1 MTSKNNIFKNVKRL
15 RREFPLQERI
25 EAADTATCEA
35 YATVLL
41 AWLQNGSAPQQD
53 IIPAVELEKLLAIDA
68 VVLTDAGLGCYP
80 FSASKTGISVK
91 YDAHT
96 VYAMC
101 AIDALAIPF
110 LAASPA
116 TIHTHCSNCEEPIV
130 VRTDETGQVKEEIPA
145 GAQVE
150 YRQISVQHSACC
162 NDLCPGITFVCPT
175 CVANAHLK
183 NDLMSLE
190 EAAVVGRA
198 FFHFQSC
205 LDVCL
210 A

>member
-25 EAADTATCEA
+25 ETADTATCEA

-53 IIPAVELEKLLAIDA
+53 IIPAVELGKLLAIDA
-68 VVLTDAGLGCYP
+68 IVLNGSSLGCYP
-80 FSASKTGISVK
+80 FSASKTGIRVE
-91 YDAHT
+91 YDART

-101 AIDALAIPF
+101 AIDAFAIPF
-110 LAASPA
+110 LAGSSAN
-116 TIHTHCSNCEEPIV
+116 IHTHCSSCEEPIM
-130 VRTDETGQVKEEIPA
+130 VRTDEAGQVKDASPA
-145 GAQVE
+145 GTQVE

-162 NDLCPGITFVCPT
+162 NDLCPGITFVCPS
-175 CVANAHLK
+175 CASNVHLK

-190 EAAVVGRA
+190 DAAVIGRA

-205 LDVCL
+205 LEVCL